1 MFKKTTDWFGQT
13 ASMDLALLI
22 ARFGIGF
29 LMLMHGIPKMEKLFS
44 GDPVMFPSI
53 FGLGAEISLML
64 AVFTEVLCSIFII
77 VGFLTRFAAIPLI
90 ITMLVAIFMVHGADP
105 FAKQELAVIYL
116 LVYVFLFIGGSG
128 KYSTDQLL
136 SGRNKYEA
144 YKIPE
149 PAIERLKR

>member
-90 ITMLVAIFMVHGADP
+90 ITMLVAIFMVHRADP

-116 LVYVFLFIGGSG
+116 LVYLFLFIGGSG

-136 SGRNKYEA
+136 SGRNKYA
-144 YKIPE
+144 TFKIPE
-149 PAIERLKR
+149 PAVERIKQ